1 MTCSMLPVL
10 LHCVRRSSIGLAGGQ
25 PDPCC
30 RAEDSGRTKTKLELI
45 SEKLASYPVLAVEDG
60 STPSSRLWG
69 MPGRGMSCRVFS
81 LGNRPDCDADGI
93 GVRMREQQRG
103 MEIKR
108 AAVGQLAPRTFLPLR
123 RCNLTAASPSSAWL

>member
-10 LHCVRRSSIGLAGGQ
+10 LHCVRPSSIGLAGGQ

-30 RAEDSGRTKTKLELI
+30 RAEDSRAKTKLELI

-81 LGNRPDCDADGI
+81 LGNGLDCDAHGI

-123 RCNLTAASPSSAWL
+123 RCNLAAASPSPARL